1 MVDNIY
7 KIVFDG
13 SVDEHVRNKIDE
25 CTFKDIFSDIDSNN
39 VLGVKFYT
47 KVFNLHGI
55 EIIAQVWALNQNQ
68 QFNSL
73 KSIYYKGAN
82 LIIFVK
88 SNNSSTIEQLLD
100 YAGNAMINP
109 NQIILIENTK
119 DFTESFFEF
128 TIVLALYNDELIS
141 ESEFRDQRL
150 VYEKGDNPE
159 LIMAENLLDSFP

>member
-1 MVDNIY
+1 MFDVIY

-13 SVDEHVRNKIDE
+13 SVDEYVRNKIDE
-25 CTFKDIFSDIDSNN
+25 CTFKDIFSDTDSNN
-39 VLGVKFYT
+39 VIGVKFYT

-55 EIIAQVWALNQNQ
+55 EIIAQIWALNQNQ

-73 KSIYYKGAN
+73 KSIYYRGAN

-88 SNNSSTIEQLLD
+88 SNNSSTVEKLLD

-119 DFTESFFEF
+119 DFTEAFFEF
-128 TIVLALYNDELIS
+128 TIVLTLYNDELIN
-141 ESEFRDQRL
+141 ESEFKDHEL
-150 VYEKGDNPE
+150 VYEKGDNPRF
-159 LIMAENLLDSFP
+159 IMAEFLLDSFL